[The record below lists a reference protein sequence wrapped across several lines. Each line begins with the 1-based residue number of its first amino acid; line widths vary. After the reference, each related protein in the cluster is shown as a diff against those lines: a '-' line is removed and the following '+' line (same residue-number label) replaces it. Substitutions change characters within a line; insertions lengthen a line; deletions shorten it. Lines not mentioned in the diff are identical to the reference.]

1 IDLPVCSKT
10 TFKQLRQKEANHVE
24 LKSLQRNLNWT
35 LRLEAQLQHL
45 ILQAQKPRAN
55 LNQMDDIMTAGLCPI
70 HTTAN
75 FSIALNLVSIKQ
87 AISSLSSK
95 RSHLYQASYLIPIR
109 QAIANL
115 SSPSPPSGLSTHI
128 LNLFLMYS

>member
-1 IDLPVCSKT
+1 MGEVEKVRVQKTDAPAAIDLPVCSKT
-10 TFKQLRQKEANHVE
+10 TFKQLRQKEANHVGAITDPPGLVYDISVWWLTYLLQVLDSMSQQSSTHLSIRHLRE

-70 HTTAN
+70 HV
-75 FSIALNLVSIKQ
+75 IEQL
-87 AISSLSSK
+87 
-95 RSHLYQASYLIPIR
+95 
-109 QAIANL
+109 
-115 SSPSPPSGLSTHI
+115 
-128 LNLFLMYS
+128 

>member
-1 IDLPVCSKT
+1 MSGTVTCARWLTYLLQVLDSMSQQSSTHLSIRH
-10 TFKQLRQKEANHVE
+10 LRE

-70 HTTAN
+70 HV
-75 FSIALNLVSIKQ
+75 IEQL
-87 AISSLSSK
+87 
-95 RSHLYQASYLIPIR
+95 
-109 QAIANL
+109 
-115 SSPSPPSGLSTHI
+115 
-128 LNLFLMYS
+128 